1 MTAYVDRPS
10 WKARLLAGDADA
22 GVAAALGRRLGGFHA
37 TTARRPDLARR
48 FEARSVFAAMRIE
61 PYFGAVARVHPD
73 LATPV
78 TVVRRQ
84 LERTG
89 RAVIHGD
96 VSPKNVLCGPEGPM
110 LVDAE
115 CATWGDPAF
124 DLALCSAHLLLK
136 CRWRPDRAEAYLAC
150 FDGFVGA
157 YLAAVDW
164 EDAAALGGRARAS
177 ALCAS
182 WRRVDG
188 MSPVEYLD
196 DHSRAATRGVS
207 RALVGRCPGSLAA
220 VRDEWTGALDVTG

>member
-1 MTAYVDRPS
+1 
-10 WKARLLAGDADA
+10 
-22 GVAAALGRRLGGFHA
+22 
-37 TTARRPDLARR
+37 
-48 FEARSVFAAMRIE
+48 MRIE

-84 LERTG
+84 LETTG

-96 VSPKNVLCGPEGPM
+96 VSPKNVLCGPQGPM

-164 EDAAALGGRARAS
+164 EDAAALGGRAARLGAVCLL
-177 ALCAS
+177 ARRRRHVA
-182 WRRVDG
+182 RRVPRRSQPRCDEG
-188 MSPVEYLD
+188 CLSRPRGPVPREP
-196 DHSRAATRGVS
+196 RR
-207 RALVGRCPGSLAA
+207 P